1 MEIVKIKLD
10 EKKKKRER
18 AGIESSF
25 CTSWTPL
32 LGKLVS
38 LSLGL
43 LTSTGS
49 TGGTYLRALR
59 GALGQGTRG
68 HVLLLACCP
77 ILTGCEYAFIL
88 SSSLLFRNPFH
99 YEKFHHSFVLWQI
112 VLPTKEGWENLK
124 TARYSDSWLCLSYVI
139 SGLPQVAQT
148 VKNLPAMLEN
158 QVRSLG
164 QEDPL
169 KKGMAT
175 HSSILAWRI
184 PLIEEPGR
192 LQSIGFQTVRHDWSD
207 LACMHI

>member
-10 EKKKKRER
+10 EKKKKER
-18 AGIESSF
+18 ASRFESCF

-32 LGKLVS
+32 FGKLVS

-124 TARYSDSWLCLSYVI
+124 TARYFDSWLCLSYVI

-184 PLIEEPGR
+184 LRTGEPGG
-192 LQSIGFQTVRHDWSD
+192 LQSMGLQRVGQDW
-207 LACMHI
+207 ATFTFFYK